1 MKICFLWN
9 FNKAPEIYDN
19 WRDGLRGAIEHIGKT
34 HDVDIYLGED
44 CMDLDEGYDV
54 LLFWTDTTD
63 PIIAHHRGYKARKG
77 LFLTTDPHD
86 IENIRHFDVVF
97 CESDPVYDAVRR
109 AGVHAVK
116 AFGTDTDFYKPAV
129 FDEVANIRD
138 IEYFYP
144 ATFSPWK
151 LQGDIAYLG
160 DKLWCV
166 GTVQPDGQA
175 HHDECVKNGCH
186 VAVGYFK
193 AEYILELYQRTQKM
207 IIPAVHGS
215 ERTVLEAMACDI
227 VPEVTNPANVRTRS
241 YIEEYKKSGLSPRE
255 FVVKNYSHTKYG
267 DTIIKAFN

>member
-1 MKICFLWN
+1 MLWN
-9 FNKAPEIYDN
+9 FSKASEIYDS

-44 CMDLDEGYDV
+44 CMTLDKGYDV

-63 PIIAHHRGYKARKG
+63 PIIEHHRSYPAKKG
-77 LFLTTDPHD
+77 LFLTTDPHNTD
-86 IENIRHFDVVF
+86 NIRSFDAVF
-97 CESDPVYDAVRR
+97 CESTPIYEAVRR
-109 AGVHAVK
+109 AGIHAVK
-116 AFGTDTDFYKPAV
+116 AFGTDTDFYTPDDAV
-129 FDEVANIRD
+129 EKD

-151 LQGDIAYLG
+151 LQGDIAHLG

-175 HHDECVKNGCH
+175 HHDECIKNGVH

-193 AEYILELYQRTQKM
+193 AEYIRDLYHRTQKM
-207 IIPAVHGS
+207 TIPAVHGS
-215 ERTVLEAMACDI
+215 ERTVLEAMACGI

-241 YIEEYKKSGLSPRE
+241 YIEEYEKSGLTPRE
-255 FVVKNYSHTKYG
+255 FVVKNYSHTTYG
-267 DTIIKAFN
+267 DTILKALR